1 MEENSTA
8 MSIFAR
14 LAEAKIDDAMR
25 RGEFDDLPGAGK
37 PLELEDLSHVPAHM
51 RLGYKVLRNA
61 NVLPPEVEL
70 RREMYSLDRLIETTS
85 DAEDREELR
94 RRRRESELR
103 YNLLVERRTGGIG
116 RSARRWRQPARRFV

>member
-1 MEENSTA
+1 MEENSAA

-25 RGEFDDLPGAGK
+25 RGEFDDLPGAGR
-37 PLELEDLSHVPAHM
+37 PLALEDLSHVPAHM

-61 NVLPPEVEL
+61 DVLPPEVEL

-103 YNLLVERRTGGIG
+103 YSLLVERRSG
-116 RSARRWRQPARRFV
+116 RL

>member
-1 MEENSTA
+1 MP

-14 LAEAKIDDAMR
+14 IAEAKINDAMQ

-37 PLELEDLSHVPAHM
+37 PLEFEDLSHVPAHM
-51 RLGYKVLRNA
+51 RLGFKVLRNA

-85 DAEDREELR
+85 DAEDRDELR
-94 RRRRESELR
+94 RRRRELELR
-103 YNLLVERRTGGIG
+103 YSLLIERRNGGFG
-116 RSARRWRQPARRFV
+116 RSARRWRRPARRFV